1 MRQILTLLF
10 ALLLAA
16 PSWAA
21 DKDGADVF
29 ARYECQRQSIIVG
42 DSILV
47 NVVIYSN
54 APFRKAECNT
64 KNPKI
69 KGGTLRL
76 LPRRGER
83 QQQRVRLSQGVY
95 YAIVWDSYMVSSTK
109 VEEVKFPELQ
119 FTYEVEV
126 AYGEEY
132 YDPFDPFGF
141 FHAPRRQTRPESGKV
156 KCPAFNLPIIEKP
169 KRSTQDAI
177 SSGSRIA

>member
-10 ALLLAA
+10 AVFFAV
-16 PSWAA
+16 PSWATG
-21 DKDGADVF
+21 KGEADVF
-29 ARYECQRQSIIVG
+29 ARYECQRENIVVG
-42 DSILV
+42 DSVLV
-47 NVVIYSN
+47 NVVIYSS
-54 APFRKAECNT
+54 APFRKAECTT

-69 KGGTLRL
+69 KGGTWRL
-76 LPRRGER
+76 LPRRGDR

-95 YAIVWDSYMVSSTK
+95 YAIVWDSYMVSSAK
-109 VEEVKFPELQ
+109 IEEVKFPDLQ
-119 FTYEVEV
+119 FNYEVEV

-156 KCPAFNLPIIEKP
+156 KCPAFSLPIIEKP